1 MNLARNQT
9 ASTRRPRDV
18 PSPREEVGFWSAV
31 AAGALVIL
39 AVVRLFQ
46 WGNRWYIVE
55 QFTKT
60 AEPGESWAWYYG
72 LLHSAHSAL
81 VTAIACLLGA
91 AALIAVSWW
100 ARRGSRAGY
109 A

>member
-1 MNLARNQT
+1 MDLARQQS
-9 ASTRRPRDV
+9 APDESEVWSAPRRAL
-18 PSPREEVGFWSAV
+18 REEVGFWSAV
-31 AAGALVIL
+31 VAGALVIL

-60 AEPGESWAWYYG
+60 TEPGESWAWYYE
-72 LLHSAHSAL
+72 LLHSAHGAL
-81 VTAIACLLGA
+81 VTAIVCLLGA

-100 ARRGSRAGY
+100 ARRSPR
-109 A
+109 